1 MKTGSTDRRFEK
13 RLRRRLSCELWVDDR
28 RHHAVVLNLTSRGLF
43 VQTRA
48 KPAPGTEVELRMR
61 VSTQDEPIVLQVTV
75 ARLFLVPPLLLSVAG
90 GGIGL
95 RVRSAPEAY
104 LAFLMDIAPHGWAP
118 AAPPENA
125 EVSL

>member
-1 MKTGSTDRRFEK
+1 MKTRSTDRRFEK

-61 VSTQDEPIVLQVTV
+61 VLQATV

-118 AAPPENA
+118 AAPPGNA